1 MSTAHLPPAEPP
13 ADDVHQVL
21 ELLDAA
27 RLYLRD
33 AERMAAML
41 EMAEDDVEQLGPV
54 AQLYRRTELA
64 AAGIRVDLWRAEV
77 DALMDRA
84 QLMGLRP

>member
-27 RLYLRD
+27 RFYLRD
-33 AERMAAML
+33 AERMVAML
-41 EMAEDDVEQLGPV
+41 GIDEDDVAQLGPV

-64 AAGIRVDLWRAEV
+64 AAEHRVELYRCEV